1 MINADQEEIARFEA
15 LAHRWWDTD
24 GEFRALHD
32 IQGPR
37 VEYIKS
43 RCQVA
48 GRRAL
53 DVGCGGG
60 LVTEALHDL
69 GASAT
74 GIDAGEK
81 PLAVARLH
89 ALERGIGEEIT
100 YTASTPE
107 SFLAAG
113 PGQFGVVTC
122 LEMLEHVP
130 DPPSTVQALAA
141 LSEPGGDVVLSTI
154 NRTPKAWALAIAG
167 AEYVLNVLPKGTHS
181 YEKLIRPSELARA
194 CRDAGLVVA
203 DIAGMEYNPFTR
215 RCRFTR
221 DVDVNYI
228 LHAKK
233 PPAEASP

>member
-1 MINADQEEIARFEA
+1 MINADQDEIARFEA

-37 VEYIKS
+37 VDYIKS
-43 RCQVA
+43 RCEVA
-48 GRRAL
+48 GRKAL

-69 GASAT
+69 GAETT
-74 GIDAGEK
+74 GIDAGER

-89 ALERGIGEEIT
+89 ALERGIEDEIT

-107 SFLAAG
+107 SFLATE
-113 PGQFGVVTC
+113 PGAFGLVTC

-130 DPPSTVQALAA
+130 DPPSTIRALAE
-141 LSEPGGDVVLSTI
+141 LTEPGGDVVLSTI
-154 NRTPKAWALAIAG
+154 NRTPKAWALAIVG

-203 DIAGMEYNPFTR
+203 DVSGMEYNPFTR
-215 RCRFTR
+215 RCHITR
-221 DVDVNYI
+221 NVDVNYI
-228 LHAKK
+228 LHARK
-233 PPAEASP
+233 ASI

>member
-1 MINADQEEIARFEA
+1 MINADQDEIARFEA

-37 VEYIKS
+37 VDYLKS
-43 RCQVA
+43 RCEVA

-69 GASAT
+69 GASVT

-89 ALERGIGEEIT
+89 ALERGIDDEIT

-107 SFLAAG
+107 SFLDAS

-130 DPPSTVQALAA
+130 DPPSTVQALAE
-141 LSEPGGDVVLSTI
+141 LTEPGGDVVLSTI
-154 NRTPKAWALAIAG
+154 NRTPKAWTFAIVG

-194 CRDAGLVVA
+194 CRDAGLVVV

-215 RCRFTR
+215 RCRITR
-221 DVDVNYI
+221 NVDVNYI

-233 PPAEASP
+233 PRAEAP

>member
-1 MINADQEEIARFEA
+1 MINADEDEIARFEA

-37 VEYIKS
+37 VEYLKS

-69 GASAT
+69 GASVT

-89 ALERGIGEEIT
+89 ALERGIDDEIT

-107 SFLAAG
+107 SFLAAA

-130 DPPSTVQALAA
+130 DPPSTVQALAELA
-141 LSEPGGDVVLSTI
+141 EPGGDVVLSTI
-154 NRTPKAWALAIAG
+154 SRTPKAWAFAIVG
-167 AEYVLNVLPKGTHS
+167 AEYVLNVLPKGTHA

-203 DIAGMEYNPFTR
+203 DVAGLEYNPFTR
-215 RCRFTR
+215 RCHITR
-221 DVDVNYI
+221 NVDVNYM

-233 PPAEASP
+233 PPAEAPQ

>member
-1 MINADQEEIARFEA
+1 M
-15 LAHRWWDTD
+15 
-24 GEFRALHD
+24 
-32 IQGPR
+32 
-37 VEYIKS
+37 
-43 RCQVA
+43 A
-48 GRRAL
+48 GRKAL

-69 GASAT
+69 GASVT

-89 ALERGIGEEIT
+89 ALERGIDEEIT

-107 SFLAAG
+107 SFLAAE

-130 DPPSTVQALAA
+130 DPPSTVQALAE
-141 LSEPGGDVVLSTI
+141 LTEPGGDVVLSTI
-154 NRTPKAWALAIAG
+154 NRTPKAWALAIVG

-194 CRDAGLVVA
+194 CRDAGLIVT

-215 RCRFTR
+215 SCRITR
-221 DVDVNYI
+221 NVDVNYI

-233 PPAEASP
+233 PPAEAP

>member
-37 VEYIKS
+37 VDYLKS

-48 GRRAL
+48 GRKAL

-69 GASAT
+69 GASVT

-89 ALERGIGEEIT
+89 ALERGIDDEIT

-107 SFLAAG
+107 SFLAEGA
-113 PGQFGVVTC
+113 GQFDIVTC

-130 DPPSTVQALAA
+130 DPPSTVQALAELA
-141 LSEPGGDVVLSTI
+141 EPGGDVVLSTI
-154 NRTPKAWALAIAG
+154 NRTPKAWALAIVG

-194 CRDAGLVVA
+194 CRDAGLVVT

-215 RCRFTR
+215 RCRITR
-221 DVDVNYI
+221 NVDVNYI

-233 PPAEASP
+233 PRAEASP